1 MVGLPEL
8 SLQSSH
14 TDTGMRQVKL
24 SRMDWKGTISGGIGD
39 LCVGGRTEFLFLEN
53 GIGELGAAEAWKVES
68 GATALRLPGVLH
80 EPE

>member
-39 LCVGGRTEFLFLEN
+39 LCVGGRTGVPIPGEWDWGVGSSRGLEG
-53 GIGELGAAEAWKVES
+53 GIGSHSSPFTWCF
-68 GATALRLPGVLH
+68 T
-80 EPE
+80 